1 MYENLSS
8 TNINFYN
15 YILSKQNSLNT
26 QTNFS
31 NSNFNLFKNT
41 KSLNQSEIQN
51 YKNLHQ
57 SNKAIKNIKVNKLNS
72 NDISLKSINSI
83 YFKTNR
89 DFYHSKPLNKRN
101 KSSNYFI
108 DDYNTINYT
117 NINNI
122 NNINST
128 LFPYNKH
135 KRTKSDFIFLN
146 NNFINKTN
154 NDENIYSKFN
164 TIRDN
169 IINNLIT
176 TENNNNNKE
185 TEEDIYNFKNMK
197 MFYAHLELLLSL
209 YLKRYFKFFIQRI
222 KQYEKIKNIVNVNL
236 YNALNNNN
244 NNQPIIN
251 LNNAH
256 CSLYC
261 SININK
267 DNNEIFDT
275 NNNINNNNIN
285 QNSKILNKNNKNHF
299 CSMKDI
305 KNKNIYVPKNK
316 SKNLKQNKSKVFMT
330 KDKNKINNNNMKKSS
345 PIKEMN
351 IDLKKMNINQNKIK
365 NQRAINSKNE
375 KNKLKIS
382 NSKSN
387 IYKRPKDSNNTTK
400 NIIKEIKIQNKELI
414 LTPYENKN
422 KKFFDTIYS
431 YQQSTINKE
440 NNNIKKIY
448 IRKNNSNEMDNIK
461 TNLFRNKSNLSFLKS
476 FSDYIQYKQKETLI
490 KKIITADKR
499 IFININYINIDSFLG
514 NNNNNKNSIY
524 SLLKIENTLSLT
536 IIKNTLLIMDNIN
549 QNMIL
554 SDIFIFDND
563 KNNNLN
569 YKKIS
574 KAYFNEIQNTKDN
587 NCKNKID
594 IFKFSNVIKDIII
607 INIRK
612 YLLNKFKKDIHLR
625 KLISIKTK
633 KILNYYFK
641 KFLHNKN
648 NNSIKSG
655 IYHKINYND
664 DFNLNKKVKSPMS
677 IKNNNNYHWKI
688 NAFSLNSKN
697 NNILYRNKNKKNKNQ
712 IQQSSTNYS
721 HNYKYWNKE
730 FNITVHENKNNNN
743 NNCNKKKNIN
753 SYTNK
758 NKK

>member
-1 MYENLSS
+1 
-8 TNINFYN
+8 
-15 YILSKQNSLNT
+15 
-26 QTNFS
+26 
-31 NSNFNLFKNT
+31 
-41 KSLNQSEIQN
+41 
-51 YKNLHQ
+51 
-57 SNKAIKNIKVNKLNS
+57 
-72 NDISLKSINSI
+72 
-83 YFKTNR
+83 
-89 DFYHSKPLNKRN
+89 
-101 KSSNYFI
+101 
-108 DDYNTINYT
+108 
-117 NINNI
+117 
-122 NNINST
+122 
-128 LFPYNKH
+128 
-135 KRTKSDFIFLN
+135 
-146 NNFINKTN
+146 
-154 NDENIYSKFN
+154 
-164 TIRDN
+164 
-169 IINNLIT
+169 
-176 TENNNNNKE
+176 
-185 TEEDIYNFKNMK
+185 
-197 MFYAHLELLLSL
+197 
-209 YLKRYFKFFIQRI
+209 
-222 KQYEKIKNIVNVNL
+222 
-236 YNALNNNN
+236 
-244 NNQPIIN
+244 
-251 LNNAH
+251 
-256 CSLYC
+256 
-261 SININK
+261 
-267 DNNEIFDT
+267 
-275 NNNINNNNIN
+275 
-285 QNSKILNKNNKNHF
+285 
-299 CSMKDI
+299 MKDI

-330 KDKNKINNNNMKKSS
+330 KDKSKINNNNMKKSS

-569 YKKIS
+569 YNKIS